1 MPWVL
6 RIEHHTGFRYRGSAG
21 DSYNEARMTPLS
33 GDGQSIVDAS
43 VTVEPPAATYSYI
56 DYWGTVV
63 HAFDLHDPHAELQ
76 VRAVS
81 IVVTGAEQRLGA
93 EGSLPWHELRSP
105 EIQSEFAELLAPTIY
120 APIEGEIAE
129 VGSEIGRT
137 VEPGDALEAV
147 DDWLTGRLVYERG
160 VTAVS
165 SSALEALQAGRGVCQ
180 DYAHA
185 GVAVLRS
192 MGVPA
197 RYVSGYFLPEGGI
210 EIGVP
215 VVAETHAWI
224 EAFTGHWAASDPTN
238 AVPVGERHVVVAKGR
253 DYGDVPP
260 LKGVYSGDPAEDLR
274 VTVALTRI
282 G

>member
-6 RIEHHTGFRYRGSAG
+6 RIEHHTGYRYRGKAG
-21 DSYNEARMTPLS
+21 DSYNEARMTPLEA
-33 GDGQSIVDAS
+33 DGQTIIDAS
-43 VTVEPPAATYSYI
+43 VTVDPPASTYSYV

-63 HAFDLHDPHAELQ
+63 HAFDLHEPHGELD

-81 IVVTGAEQRLGA
+81 IVVTGGDHLTDGRGD
-93 EGSLPWHELRSP
+93 PTWDELRSP
-105 EIQSEFAELLAPTIY
+105 EVQAAHVELLAPTTY
-120 APIEGEIAE
+120 APLEGEIVE
-129 VGSEIGRT
+129 TGRRLAAS
-137 VEPGDALEAV
+137 VEPSGALAAV
-147 DDWLTGRLVYERG
+147 HDWLTGRLVYERG

-165 SSALEALQAGRGVCQ
+165 SSALEALAAGRGVCQ

-215 VVAETHAWI
+215 VVAETHAWM
-224 EAFTGHWAASDPTN
+224 EAWTGGWRASDPTN
-238 AVPVGERHVVVAKGR
+238 DVPVADRHVVVAKGR

-260 LKGVYSGDPAEDLR
+260 LKGVYSGDPADDLR
-274 VTVALTRI
+274 VTVELTRI